1 MNKRTLL
8 TAATAA
14 FFSLALA
21 LNAADEP
28 KKKGPSFD
36 EMDTNKDG
44 KVSKKEYMEANK
56 NNAKAGDRFAALDTN
71 KDDHLTKEEMQ
82 AGSKKKKQ

>member
-1 MNKRTLL
+1 MNKRNLL
-8 TAATAA
+8 AAAFAA

-36 EMDTNKDG
+36 EMDKDKNG
-44 KVSKKEYMEANK
+44 KVSKTEYMEANK
-56 NNAKAGDRFAALDTN
+56 SNAKAGDRFAALD
-71 KDDHLTKEEMQ
+71 KDGDGNLTKEEMQ
-82 AGSKKKKQ
+82 AGSKKKK